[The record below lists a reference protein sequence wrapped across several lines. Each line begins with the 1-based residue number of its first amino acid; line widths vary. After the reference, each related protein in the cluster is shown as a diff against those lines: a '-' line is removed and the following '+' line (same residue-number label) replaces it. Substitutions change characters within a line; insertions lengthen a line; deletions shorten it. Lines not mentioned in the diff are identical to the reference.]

1 MGAEE
6 HNAAVW
12 LVDRHVAEG
21 RGDRVAVVC
30 GEQGLTYTDLQR
42 ELWRV
47 GHALADL
54 GVGAGQRVALV
65 VNDEPGYVA
74 WFLGS
79 MRSGVVPVALNTML
93 LGPEAGAI
101 VGDSGAVVLVV
112 SMAHAAKVGDIL
124 GAAPE
129 VRAVVVLGDA
139 TAAPGPGAAASSGGG
154 PGGSWG
160 GVVVRSA
167 SDWSGADG
175 ELAAAPTTV
184 DSDGFWLYSSG
195 TTGVPKGVMHAHG
208 DLRATF
214 ETYAGKVL
222 GIGPED
228 RCYSIAKLFFAY
240 GLGNSLTFPLA
251 AGATSVL
258 DPRPPTPATV
268 AEVVARERPTLFFAS
283 PGFAA
288 ALLDAGVDREVFA
301 SVRLG
306 VTAGESLPAEIH
318 RRFTEHFGF
327 PVLDGIGTT
336 EALHIFISNTVGA
349 ERPGTSGTVVDGY
362 EAKLVDAE
370 GAEVTEA
377 DTPGFLFVRGD
388 SVASGYWNRPE
399 QTAETFGDG
408 WLRTGDVYTRSGDG
422 YWTFLGRNNDMMK
435 VGGIWVSPAE
445 VESVIVEHP
454 DVLEAAVVGARDQD
468 GLETAVA
475 FVVARAGHVVDE
487 AAIVDHCRQRMAP
500 FKRPRSVVVVDELPK
515 TATGKIRRFAL
526 RESLDA

>member
-1 MGAEE
+1 MGGEE

-12 LVDRHVAEG
+12 LVDRHVDEG

-30 GEQGLTYTDLQR
+30 GEQCLTYADLQA
-42 ELWRV
+42 ELWKV

-54 GVGAGQRVALV
+54 GVEGGQRVAIV
-65 VNDEPGYVA
+65 ANDEPGHVA

-79 MRSGVVPVALNTML
+79 MRAAVVPVVLNTML

-101 VGDSGAVVLVV
+101 VADSGAVVLVV
-112 SMAHAAKVGDIL
+112 SEGHAAKVTGIVA
-124 GAAPE
+124 AAPD
-129 VRAVVVLGDA
+129 VRVVVVLGDP
-139 TAAPGPGAAASSGGG
+139 TGAAA
-154 PGGSWG
+154 PD
-160 GVVVRSA
+160 GVMVRSM
-167 SDWSGADG
+167 SEWDG
-175 ELAAAPTTV
+175 RGGDPVPAAGTTV
-184 DSDGFWLYSSG
+184 DSDGVWLYSSG

-214 ETYAGKVL
+214 ETYATTVL
-222 GIGPED
+222 GIGPDD
-228 RCYSIAKLFFAY
+228 RCFSIAKLFFAY

-251 AGATSVL
+251 AGATAVL

-288 ALLDAGVDREVFA
+288 ALLDAGVEREVFS

-306 VTAGESLPAEIH
+306 VTAGEALPGEMH

-336 EALHIFISNTVGA
+336 EALHIFMSNTAGA
-349 ERPGTSGTVVDGY
+349 ERPGTSGTVVEGY
-362 EAKLVDAE
+362 EARLVDAE
-370 GAEVTEA
+370 GADMHDA
-377 DTPGFLFVRGD
+377 DTPGFLLVRGD
-388 SVASGYWNRPE
+388 SLASGYWNRPE
-399 QTAETFGDG
+399 QTAETFRDG
-408 WLRTGDVYTRSGDG
+408 WLRTGDVYTRSADG

-445 VESVIVEHP
+445 VEAVIVEHP
-454 DVLEAAVVGARDQD
+454 DVLEAAVVGAHDQD

-475 FVVARAGHVVDE
+475 FVVARAGHAIDE
-487 AAIVDHCRQRMAP
+487 ASIVDHCRQRMAP

-526 RESLDA
+526 RESLTA